1 MKKEYKYLIKPLFY
15 IFEVALVL
23 LFHKYIMK
31 NHLQDFVSY
40 KQPTNIFEGLFAFY
54 FTPISLILRT
64 FLQNFKIASTLIFI
78 LQNIVIFNVML
89 LDKVYLQND
98 IINISLFGVIL
109 NILFCL
115 IDYLCIRSIDKMF
128 SFCGT

>member
-1 MKKEYKYLIKPLFY
+1 MKKEYKYLIKSIFY
-15 IFEVALVL
+15 VLEVALIL

-54 FTPISLILRT
+54 FIPISLILRI
-64 FLQNFKIASTLIFI
+64 FLQNFKIVSTLIFI

-89 LDKVYLQND
+89 LDKVYIQND
-98 IINISLFGVIL
+98 LIKMCLFGVIL
-109 NILFCL
+109 NLLFYFL
-115 IDYLCIRSIDKMF
+115 DYFCIRSIDKMF
-128 SFCGT
+128 NR